1 MKEQQV
7 LKESERVL
15 DDLLGEI
22 PFIKLRERIYESPS
36 ARFVPDLDYRVKVG
50 NSRQRI
56 ILEVKSLGEPRQVR
70 YAIQQLREYLA
81 LDGDAYP
88 VVAAPYISNDTALLC
103 KENGVG
109 YIDLAGNCFLN
120 FDKVYIE
127 RRNYPNPNVEK
138 RELRSLFSPKASRI
152 VRVLLTNPKRSWQ
165 LQELAREASVS
176 LGMTFKIKER
186 LLDLEYVRDKH
197 KNIVLNR
204 PEEFLAKW
212 AESYSFRRNN
222 MYNYFGFGAPRETER
237 KLSEYCKDKNIR
249 YALTLFS
256 GAALVAPFARY
267 TRGFA
272 YVSEGIQELAT
283 SLELK
288 EVTTGPNFSILEPYD
303 DGVFYGSR
311 TIKGIRVVSDVQL
324 YVDLVNYKGRGEE
337 SAKFLLE
344 QRLKT
349 QW

>member
-7 LKESERVL
+7 LKEAERVL
-15 DDLLGEI
+15 DDLLRGI
-22 PFIKLRERIYESPS
+22 PFIKVRERIYESPS
-36 ARFVPDLDYRVKVG
+36 ARFASDLSYEVG
-50 NSRQRI
+50 VGSSRHRI
-56 ILEVKSLGEPRQVR
+56 IVEVKSLGEPRQIR

-103 KENGVG
+103 KDNGVG

-138 RELRSLFSPKASRI
+138 HELRSLFSPKSSRI
-152 VRVLLTNPKRSWQ
+152 VRVLLTSPKRFWQ
-165 LQELAREASVS
+165 TQELAKEAGVS
-176 LGMTFKIKER
+176 LGLTFKVKER
-186 LLDLEYVRDKH
+186 LLEPEYVREER

-204 PEEFLAKW
+204 PEELLSRW
-212 AESYSFRRNN
+212 ADGYSFRKNN
-222 MYNYFGFGAPRETER
+222 MYDYFGLGTLRETER
-237 KLSEYCKDKNIR
+237 RLSEYCQDKNIR

-267 TRGFA
+267 TKGFA

-283 SLELK
+283 SLKLK

-344 QRLKT
+344 QRLRT

>member
-15 DDLLGEI
+15 DDLLGGI
-22 PFIKLRERIYESPS
+22 PFLNSRERIYESPS
-36 ARFVPDLDYRVKVG
+36 ARFIPDLYYEVTVG
-50 NSRQRI
+50 KSRQRI
-56 ILEVKSLGEPRQVR
+56 IVEVKSLGEPRQIR

-88 VVAAPYISNDTALLC
+88 VVAAPYISNDTSLLC

-120 FDKVYIE
+120 FNKVYIE

-152 VRVLLTNPKRSWQ
+152 ARVLLTNPKRSWQ

-176 LGMTFKIKER
+176 LGMVFKIKQR
-186 LLDLEYVRDKH
+186 LLELEYAREER
-197 KNIVLNR
+197 KNIMLNR
-204 PEEFLAKW
+204 PEEFLSRW

-222 MYNYFGFGAPRETER
+222 MYDYFSLGSLRETER
-237 KLSEYCKDKNIR
+237 KLSEYCQDKNIE
-249 YALTLFS
+249 YSLTLFS

-311 TIKGIRVVSDVQL
+311 PIKGIRVVSDVQL